1 MKVTPDAKIKHRA
14 AVAYAFGKLH
24 DRLFKHPLLI
34 DLNDGIM
41 DEWGVETYE
50 LNGYYLQVVG
60 ECATVGKGTPD
71 CHEWEVFRRSNW
83 FGDEFTLY
91 GISEE
96 TFTKGE

>member
-1 MKVTPDAKIKHRA
+1 MKIVTDKQINHKA
-14 AVAYAFGKLH
+14 AVAYAFGKMHDLLH
-24 DRLFKHPLLI
+24 ANPLLI

-60 ECATVGKGTPD
+60 ETAIIGKGEPD
-71 CHEWEVFRRSNW
+71 CHEWEVVRRYSW
-83 FGDEFTLY
+83 YGDEFTLY

-96 TFTKGE
+96 EFIKGV